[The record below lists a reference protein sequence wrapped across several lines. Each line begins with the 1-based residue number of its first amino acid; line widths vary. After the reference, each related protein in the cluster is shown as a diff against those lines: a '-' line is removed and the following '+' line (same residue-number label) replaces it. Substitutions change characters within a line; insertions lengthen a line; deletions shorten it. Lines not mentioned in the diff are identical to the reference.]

1 MEDGAIAIVGLA
13 GRYPGGADLAAFWE
27 TLITGRDVISEP
39 PSGRQFES
47 PEFELAEHPTARR
60 AGWLGAIDTFDP
72 RFFGIS
78 PVEATGIDPQ
88 ERLFMEV
95 AWAALEDAGLTPNT
109 LVRSPDPAAKR
120 AVGVFAGV
128 MYGEYQLLAAEAAL
142 QGDFVLT
149 GASPSSIA
157 NRLSYFCNFQGPS
170 LAVDTACS
178 SSLVA
183 IHLAVQSLRR
193 GECRAALAGGV
204 NLILHPRHLLALH
217 RLKMLANDG
226 VCRPFG
232 AGASGMV
239 PGEGVGVVVL
249 KPLADAERDGDRIW
263 GVIRGSAVNSGGKV
277 SGYTVPNPTAQAAV
291 IRSALQDA
299 MVDPHSL
306 SYIEAHGTGTT
317 LGDPIEVAGLTE
329 ALGVH
334 DQPYCAIGSLKAN
347 IGHLEAAAGIA
358 GLTKVLLQMRHG
370 QLAPSLYAADP
381 NPHIAFDQAPV
392 RVQTQAMPWQTQPG
406 VPRRAG
412 ISSFGAGGVNA
423 HLIVEEYRSESGRSG
438 LDPDPARAQTPWD
451 RPGIDRNG
459 SSAGDLHP
467 GGTERNGFDRLV
479 LDPAAAPVTASGLM
493 VSEGEYV
500 VPVSALDRER
510 LQVWVRQLRSVL
522 IQPQNS
528 PQSDPNP
535 APGILATEAPIDWVA
550 LVWTLQ
556 TGRVAL
562 PYRLAV
568 VAKNLND
575 LLSQWE
581 AFLADGPIAQGLVG
595 RCGPDDR
602 VIRTRPDSPMALATA
617 WVQGAEVDWEAL
629 WLGPKPSRV
638 TLPSYPFELR
648 PCWFPRP
655 AQPVTA
661 SINTGRAEPL
671 PASSPASSP
680 DLPSAKKPPSSPG
693 AVGVLIPDWQAIAPE
708 AASGAA
714 VDPVVGEVLLWIGPE
729 AEGAAMA
736 AAVQAHPDCCRFR
749 RVIQV
754 IPGLAFEPLPGDRYR
769 LNSSR
774 ESDFGEL
781 LAHLADQ
788 GLAPTHVLFR
798 SLATAAPDDAPPQA
812 IRQGLTQTLYPL
824 FYGLRALLRSP
835 AISPSPV
842 SWISLG
848 EDPAAPWTAAAAAF
862 CTAVGQ
868 ESTRLRPAVLSGVTE
883 LNQPSRELLRAIALL
898 WQRPELNHLQFQ
910 ATGSRVRTWQL
921 LDPAID
927 PGNPAPSGLW
937 QGGGCYILTGGLG
950 AIGQQ
955 LVENAIGSAPVSLVL
970 VGRSPLDDRK
980 TARLEAWRA
989 QGAQITYVAADVGDW
1004 DGAIAVVNAARQT
1017 GRPLRGVIHAAG
1029 LIEDALLIHKDR
1041 PTFGRVLRP
1050 KVQGTVYLDYL
1061 TRQDPLDFFLCLS
1074 SLSALMGA
1082 PGQGDY
1088 AAANAF
1094 LDAWIQQRET
1104 QRQLQQRSGVSRTLN
1119 LPFWQGG
1126 GMALTEVSQAWM
1138 ADMAGLQPL
1147 TPAQGLE
1154 LIHWAIRQPHP
1165 QVAIAP
1171 GEPEKFQAF
1180 LQGRFQGHSAT
1191 PAQSDRPL
1199 AANPMPAEPVAVQA
1213 SASDTLPVLRS
1224 IISDLLGL
1232 RPEEID
1238 PQARLG
1244 ELGFDSLQLARLG
1257 EAIQKQPSDRAFNS
1271 ALLFENPT
1279 VAALTPYLRSDQPAK
1294 PPEPAPQP
1302 IGSPVS
1308 PLGLTAVSGVQS
1320 PGAEAPTGEPTFAP
1334 SMPDRPGELAQ
1345 TTRSRRFNPQEPI
1358 AIIGMAGRFPGA
1370 NTLEDF
1376 WDNLAAGADCITEV
1390 PASRWNPD
1398 QYASQCVCRWGGFLD
1413 GVDQFD
1419 PLFFRISPREAV
1431 SMDPQERLF
1440 LQTAW
1445 HTLENA
1451 GYTPD
1456 RLRQAADGS
1465 PRRVGVFVGITWG
1478 SYQLLSAQEW
1488 LRSNQILGSS
1498 SYWSVAN
1505 RVSWFLDCKG
1515 PSLAVDTA
1523 CSSSLAA
1530 IHLAVQSLRR
1540 GECAV
1545 AIAGGVNLLLHP
1557 CKYVALSG
1565 LGFLAADGRCHS
1577 FGQGANGFVPG
1588 EGVGAVLLKPLSLAE
1603 ADGDRIEAVILGSAI
1618 NQDGLTTGY
1627 TVPNPEAQ
1635 AELIEL
1641 ALQDAGISPA
1651 TLSYVEAHGTGTTV
1665 GDPLELRGL
1674 DKAFRRYTD
1683 QSHFC
1688 ALGSVKSNIGH
1699 LEAAAGVAGVIKVA
1713 LQMRHQTLVPT
1724 LHCTPP
1730 NPVLDFSHSPFVLQT
1745 ARSPW
1750 VGERRAGISSFG
1762 AGGTNVHVILAS
1774 YEPTP
1779 AAVVPAS
1786 GDRPQAP
1793 LLLPLS
1799 ARHPAALERQVRNL
1813 AQYLETHGATLALAD
1828 VAATLHRG
1836 RVPMEC
1842 RAAVMADSVPAAIQA
1857 LKRWS
1862 IGALANALPAAA
1874 QAWLAGGP
1882 LPPWAGSGSP
1892 VPLPGYSFE
1901 PERYWLALTSEPTTA
1916 PLPPLPPRFY
1926 PIWRSAPLE
1935 RCVSAAAVLFF
1946 APNLEALQAV
1956 RDRLAPRLVIGVLPG
1971 TGSFE
1976 LLAADPLPMDFR
1988 IDPHAAEHYSRLLAA
2003 CPPVQCLIQAWDLT
2017 ELAADSRSNRDLQ
2030 HTPLHRMFL
2039 LSQALLQTQSE
2050 PLDIHYVFSG
2060 AGGDVPGRVAV
2071 AGFRRSLT
2079 AACARLRLRTIR
2091 VEAEAK
2097 AWAGILTD
2105 EVQTPWMDADI
2116 LYRLGKRYGED
2127 WVAWEAAAAP
2137 AVTLRPRSVILV
2149 TGGAGALGSQVALYL
2164 ARHHQARLVLTGRSP
2179 LSPAI
2184 EAQLA
2189 AIRRTGGEA
2198 RYYAVDLTD
2207 RISME
2212 VMVAHV
2218 TTEWGAIEG
2227 LVHCAGLQGQA
2238 ALGSLSWSE
2247 FAAVLRP
2254 KILGVQVLQT
2264 VLDWSSL
2271 SLRILFSSL
2280 AAVAGDLGSC
2290 NYACANRYL
2299 DAVAEASGGVAIAWP
2314 LWAEGG
2320 MSLDAQA
2327 QDLYLAATG
2336 LRLLQTSAALQV
2348 LAGLFASEHARVV
2361 ICDGEPPALERL
2373 LRPWLS
2379 GAVPAATTPPP
2390 IAATIPEQIAPAI
2403 APPTAARLTRDLTN
2417 PLTTDPLTTEQ
2428 LTNELAEMAGAVLAI
2443 APHKLQPQTP
2453 FSEYGFDSMLLREF
2467 ATRINRRYAI
2477 DLSPALFFRVGT
2489 LAALAEHLQTDYA
2502 SAIAAVL
2509 VPPAV
2514 DGVELNDGTVVAMPQ
2529 SPTLPLAPAWPDQ
2542 DSGVAIIGISGL
2554 FPGSPSLQDFWQN
2567 LVAGTDL
2574 IVETPPERW
2583 DWRDCAAQLAGT
2595 GREEAARWGGFLTE
2609 VATFDPL
2616 FFGISPR
2623 EAEQM
2628 DPQHRL
2634 FLQQAWHALED
2645 AGIRPSSL
2653 AGSRT
2658 AVFVGVQ
2665 MNEYVE
2671 RFGPDAGPQVAT
2683 GNAHAMIA
2691 NRLSYLLDLR
2701 GPSEIIDTA
2710 CSSSLVAVHRAA
2722 QAIRSGEA
2730 TLAIAGGVHLLLSPT
2745 AVMMAARMGVL
2756 SPDGRC
2762 YTFDSRANG
2771 YVKGEGVGVVCLKSL
2786 AQARADRDHIYGVI
2800 RASGVNH
2807 GGHGMSL
2814 TAPNPQAQAD
2824 LIAQVYQQAAVDP
2837 ASITL
2842 IETHGT
2848 GTALGDPIE
2857 VDALTEAFG
2866 RLTGP
2871 ATPEGADRPAP
2882 RRWLGSVK
2890 TNIGHLEPASGIAG
2904 LLKVLLAMQHRQI
2917 PPTLHQQSL
2926 NPLLHL
2932 ERGGFQIATTPQ
2944 PWEPAIDPSGQAV
2957 LRAGVSSFGF
2967 GGANC
2972 HLLLERVLDSAATPA
2987 PALAKPQPEVIP
2999 LSAKTPQALRSAVVA
3014 LRDALQTE
3022 GERYGLADVAHT
3034 LQTGREALTQRV
3046 AFVAPD
3052 YPTLFEQMQTWLEQ
3066 GQWPIGELIE
3076 TSPLAQL
3083 AQAWQAGQAELSAIA
3098 QASDRPIPPQKV
3110 PLPGYPFSQ
3119 TRHWIPRSTSVVAA
3133 TGPEAVSEAVSEVV
3147 SAAVS
3152 TAVSAGLV
3160 TPAGLATPASTAM
3173 ATLRSLL
3180 SQTLGLDSALL
3191 TEDTDLSTVGV
3202 DSLVQADLRR
3212 SLERL
3217 WGRSL
3222 PANLFLAHPTLAQLQ
3237 GALGP
3242 LPAPAAPAG
3251 TSPLM
3256 VFHDQGSQP
3265 ASFWIHGAPGDTN
3278 WLQSLSQY
3286 LGPDFPLMGIE
3297 ANESVAQESITAL
3310 AEHYLSLIE
3319 TFHPAIDYRLGGYS
3333 FGGTVAVEMC
3343 RLLEQRGQ
3351 SVTDL
3356 ILLDTYAPGSEDLRS
3371 IKEHPAITDPAFA
3384 PLLITNLLVHRWRG
3398 SRPLSLDDF
3407 QTVAPADYASL
3418 MTDHLAACSP
3428 LRPEQLRRLLDK
3440 NLQLAARHDRL
3451 LSAYHPEPFACR
3463 ARVTLFR
3470 STLGFTAADNPLA
3483 LPAIQVDLADSPAT
3497 WQTLLQTPITTHN
3510 IASDHFGLLAGAA
3523 GQSVAN
3529 QLKTL
3534 LGHRSIATGFA
3545 ETALPK
3551 SS

>member
-1 MEDGAIAIVGLA
+1 MVLAAAPEVAAPALPARPEYLLVLSARDRVQLRQRVADLLQHLTSQEPLPLADLAVTLATKRSHLAVRAAWVASSWDEQLANLRQIHQALLVITPRAIAPEATPAQSWLITPSDDPILTPDGAMGDTQRAQVAQLLQSGRSDRPFLLSLAADFVAGTLSDLTALYPEPGRLVDLPRYPFDRTRYWVQRSPQLTPPPLSPAPARDLTFWMSQHHVQGTAVLPGAAILQQMLEAGQAAGHPIGELRDIGWLHPVQTGMALVPQWQTQDSRLLLQLQARVEPDPSGATASLDRPCATAVWISTPSARSSSETPNFDPVAVQRRCGSTWTQKAFYDLVDGRDVVHGPLYRTVEQLWAGPFEALGKLKAPASELAWLPRMALHPSLLDGALQCVMGLLAPRAADLPLLLPASIATLQILQPLTEDCWVYVRPSQAPISEYSFDLRITNLAGEDLIRINTFTLRPLRTEGSLLGTSPNGHPGIPPLVPGGNGQGLSRSGLPVGAGPVPAHNGAPVALGSEGAIAPTGFSAAAPASAVEAVPCYRPVWQETPWPEPIAPESGAVLMVYAPGDRPLAAALQAQHPSAPIYQVQLAGSRQFLGSNHWQVGAAAGDWEPIWPQLPPLETIYFLAAGSRSAPASLAELTALQDQGVVSLFHLIQGLDRHRLWRSGARLRVITQEAQAVGVGPIQPWQATVIGFTKALSREFTDLAVTCLDLSRVDLELVEPIDRLDLTDLTNPFAHLARRIATEPAAEPGLELAYRGTRRLRRAIQPMALPPDPRPLPIDPDGCYLIVGGMTGIGYEAAKCLAAITGVKLILTGRRPLTEVRAAQLRELTDLGAIAQYRAVDVADPVAMAGLIQEIQQTWGPLRGVIHSALVLQDASLRTMTPAALQAALAPKVAGSWLLVELTRQQPLDFLIFFSSANALMGNAGQSNYAAGCTFQDAFALALPPTGPRIQIINWGYWRETGIVATEFYSRRIEKQGILGINTAEGVETLERLLRWEVRQCLPMLVAPEILDQLQLTGWTTEPAGAIASPMLPAAAAQAMARFVQERPIAPESIEAFQQLEAYAHGQLLATLRQLGVLRSAADRWSVRSVMTQLAVQPRYERLIWALGDLLTRAGFLAEQGDGLGLTPLCLTPEMDRRIANSPAEADRLRSRYVGIDPCLTLLDRCLERYGDILRGACDPLEILFPRGSAAQVEGIYRGNPLMDYYNDLTAATVAAAVVAAQPTPQQPFRILEIGGGTGGTSFAVLKALDAYAASVHYTFTDISPTLVYQAQQTLDQGRSFCEFRVLNIAQDVAAQSFAPGSYDLVLAANVLHATESVTASVREAKRLLKRHGLLVLNEGTRVQDFATLTFGLTEGWWLFGDGDWRLPHAPLLSPAQWEALFRAAGFQSIHLASPARPDAGFPIETIILGASDGWMECPTAAAPQGAPVVPDRPVAPSAPSATPSSAAPTLAEGDSRAVVLAHLRQVFGQVLRLEGTTLSRQANFETYGVDSLVTLELIRALEQTFGLLPQTLLFQCPSLDALTQWLEANKSEAITALVAVARSAVPSAVAAPASSGELSPPSPGLPPAPVPAPLPSPLTSAPRSTTSASTTSLIPTTPAPELAGGGQPLAEPIAPVPTGRSSQGPSPARSIAPTSRAVEDGAIAIVGLA

-329 ALGVH
+329 ALGAH

-392 RVQTQAMPWQTQPG
+392 RVQTQAMPWQARPG

-479 LDPAAAPVTASGLM
+479 LDPAAAPATAGELM

-595 RCGPDDR
+595 RCGPDDQ

-655 AQPVTA
+655 AQPVTVA
-661 SINTGRAEPL
+661 INTGRAELL

-693 AVGVLIPDWQAIAPE
+693 AVGGLIPDWQAIAPE

-729 AEGAAMA
+729 AEGATMA

-781 LAHLADQ
+781 LAHLAGQ

-798 SLATAAPDDAPPQA
+798 SLATAAPGDAPPQA

-842 SWISLG
+842 SWIYLG
-848 EDPAAPWTAAAAAF
+848 EDPAAPWTAAAAF

-921 LDPAID
+921 LDPAIE

-1199 AANPMPAEPVAVQA
+1199 AANPMPAAPVAAQA
-1213 SASDTLPVLRS
+1213 TASDTLPVLRS

-1257 EAIQKQPSDRAFNS
+1257 EAIQKQPSDRVFNS

-1279 VAALTPYLRSDQPAK
+1279 VATLTPYLRSDQPAN
-1294 PPEPAPQP
+1294 PPAPAPQP

-1308 PLGLTAVSGVQS
+1308 PLGLTAVPGGQS

-1334 SMPDRPGELAQ
+1334 SMSDRPGELAQ
-1345 TTRSRRFNPQEPI
+1345 ITRSRRFNPQEPI
-1358 AIIGMAGRFPGA
+1358 AIIGMAGRFPGS

-1398 QYASQCVCRWGGFLD
+1398 QYASQCVCRWGAFWMGLINLIPCFSGFPP
-1413 GVDQFD
+1413 GKRF
-1419 PLFFRISPREAV
+1419 PWIPKSGCF
-1431 SMDPQERLF
+1431 
-1440 LQTAW
+1440 
-1445 HTLENA
+1445 
-1451 GYTPD
+1451 
-1456 RLRQAADGS
+1456 
-1465 PRRVGVFVGITWG
+1465 
-1478 SYQLLSAQEW
+1478 
-1488 LRSNQILGSS
+1488 
-1498 SYWSVAN
+1498 
-1505 RVSWFLDCKG
+1505 CK
-1515 PSLAVDTA
+1515 P
-1523 CSSSLAA
+1523 
-1530 IHLAVQSLRR
+1530 
-1540 GECAV
+1540 
-1545 AIAGGVNLLLHP
+1545 
-1557 CKYVALSG
+1557 
-1565 LGFLAADGRCHS
+1565 
-1577 FGQGANGFVPG
+1577 
-1588 EGVGAVLLKPLSLAE
+1588 
-1603 ADGDRIEAVILGSAI
+1603 
-1618 NQDGLTTGY
+1618 
-1627 TVPNPEAQ
+1627 
-1635 AELIEL
+1635 
-1641 ALQDAGISPA
+1641 
-1651 TLSYVEAHGTGTTV
+1651 
-1665 GDPLELRGL
+1665 
-1674 DKAFRRYTD
+1674 
-1683 QSHFC
+1683 
-1688 ALGSVKSNIGH
+1688 
-1699 LEAAAGVAGVIKVA
+1699 
-1713 LQMRHQTLVPT
+1713 
-1724 LHCTPP
+1724 
-1730 NPVLDFSHSPFVLQT
+1730 
-1745 ARSPW
+1745 
-1750 VGERRAGISSFG
+1750 
-1762 AGGTNVHVILAS
+1762 
-1774 YEPTP
+1774 
-1779 AAVVPAS
+1779 
-1786 GDRPQAP
+1786 
-1793 LLLPLS
+1793 
-1799 ARHPAALERQVRNL
+1799 
-1813 AQYLETHGATLALAD
+1813 
-1828 VAATLHRG
+1828 
-1836 RVPMEC
+1836 
-1842 RAAVMADSVPAAIQA
+1842 
-1857 LKRWS
+1857 
-1862 IGALANALPAAA
+1862 
-1874 QAWLAGGP
+1874 
-1882 LPPWAGSGSP
+1882 
-1892 VPLPGYSFE
+1892 
-1901 PERYWLALTSEPTTA
+1901 
-1916 PLPPLPPRFY
+1916 
-1926 PIWRSAPLE
+1926 
-1935 RCVSAAAVLFF
+1935 
-1946 APNLEALQAV
+1946 
-1956 RDRLAPRLVIGVLPG
+1956 PG
-1971 TGSFE
+1971 T
-1976 LLAADPLPMDFR
+1976 
-1988 IDPHAAEHYSRLLAA
+1988 
-2003 CPPVQCLIQAWDLT
+2003 
-2017 ELAADSRSNRDLQ
+2017 
-2030 HTPLHRMFL
+2030 
-2039 LSQALLQTQSE
+2039 
-2050 PLDIHYVFSG
+2050 
-2060 AGGDVPGRVAV
+2060 
-2071 AGFRRSLT
+2071 
-2079 AACARLRLRTIR
+2079 
-2091 VEAEAK
+2091 
-2097 AWAGILTD
+2097 
-2105 EVQTPWMDADI
+2105 PWKM
-2116 LYRLGKRYGED
+2116 R
-2127 WVAWEAAAAP
+2127 
-2137 AVTLRPRSVILV
+2137 
-2149 TGGAGALGSQVALYL
+2149 
-2164 ARHHQARLVLTGRSP
+2164 
-2179 LSPAI
+2179 
-2184 EAQLA
+2184 
-2189 AIRRTGGEA
+2189 
-2198 RYYAVDLTD
+2198 
-2207 RISME
+2207 
-2212 VMVAHV
+2212 
-2218 TTEWGAIEG
+2218 
-2227 LVHCAGLQGQA
+2227 
-2238 ALGSLSWSE
+2238 
-2247 FAAVLRP
+2247 
-2254 KILGVQVLQT
+2254 
-2264 VLDWSSL
+2264 
-2271 SLRILFSSL
+2271 
-2280 AAVAGDLGSC
+2280 
-2290 NYACANRYL
+2290 
-2299 DAVAEASGGVAIAWP
+2299 
-2314 LWAEGG
+2314 
-2320 MSLDAQA
+2320 
-2327 QDLYLAATG
+2327 AT
-2336 LRLLQTSAALQV
+2336 
-2348 LAGLFASEHARVV
+2348 
-2361 ICDGEPPALERL
+2361 
-2373 LRPWLS
+2373 
-2379 GAVPAATTPPP
+2379 PP
-2390 IAATIPEQIAPAI
+2390 IACVKRPMAPRVGWAFLW
-2403 APPTAARLTRDLTN
+2403 ASP
-2417 PLTTDPLTTEQ
+2417 
-2428 LTNELAEMAGAVLAI
+2428 GAVI
-2443 APHKLQPQTP
+2443 SCSRPKNGCGVTKFSDPH
-2453 FSEYGFDSMLLREF
+2453 
-2467 ATRINRRYAI
+2467 
-2477 DLSPALFFRVGT
+2477 
-2489 LAALAEHLQTDYA
+2489 
-2502 SAIAAVL
+2502 
-2509 VPPAV
+2509 
-2514 DGVELNDGTVVAMPQ
+2514 
-2529 SPTLPLAPAWPDQ
+2529 
-2542 DSGVAIIGISGL
+2542 
-2554 FPGSPSLQDFWQN
+2554 
-2567 LVAGTDL
+2567 
-2574 IVETPPERW
+2574 
-2583 DWRDCAAQLAGT
+2583 
-2595 GREEAARWGGFLTE
+2595 
-2609 VATFDPL
+2609 
-2616 FFGISPR
+2616 
-2623 EAEQM
+2623 
-2628 DPQHRL
+2628 
-2634 FLQQAWHALED
+2634 
-2645 AGIRPSSL
+2645 
-2653 AGSRT
+2653 
-2658 AVFVGVQ
+2658 
-2665 MNEYVE
+2665 
-2671 RFGPDAGPQVAT
+2671 
-2683 GNAHAMIA
+2683 
-2691 NRLSYLLDLR
+2691 
-2701 GPSEIIDTA
+2701 
-2710 CSSSLVAVHRAA
+2710 
-2722 QAIRSGEA
+2722 
-2730 TLAIAGGVHLLLSPT
+2730 
-2745 AVMMAARMGVL
+2745 
-2756 SPDGRC
+2756 
-2762 YTFDSRANG
+2762 
-2771 YVKGEGVGVVCLKSL
+2771 
-2786 AQARADRDHIYGVI
+2786 
-2800 RASGVNH
+2800 
-2807 GGHGMSL
+2807 
-2814 TAPNPQAQAD
+2814 
-2824 LIAQVYQQAAVDP
+2824 
-2837 ASITL
+2837 
-2842 IETHGT
+2842 
-2848 GTALGDPIE
+2848 
-2857 VDALTEAFG
+2857 
-2866 RLTGP
+2866 
-2871 ATPEGADRPAP
+2871 
-2882 RRWLGSVK
+2882 
-2890 TNIGHLEPASGIAG
+2890 
-2904 LLKVLLAMQHRQI
+2904 
-2917 PPTLHQQSL
+2917 
-2926 NPLLHL
+2926 
-2932 ERGGFQIATTPQ
+2932 
-2944 PWEPAIDPSGQAV
+2944 
-2957 LRAGVSSFGF
+2957 
-2967 GGANC
+2967 
-2972 HLLLERVLDSAATPA
+2972 
-2987 PALAKPQPEVIP
+2987 
-2999 LSAKTPQALRSAVVA
+2999 
-3014 LRDALQTE
+3014 
-3022 GERYGLADVAHT
+3022 
-3034 LQTGREALTQRV
+3034 
-3046 AFVAPD
+3046 
-3052 YPTLFEQMQTWLEQ
+3052 
-3066 GQWPIGELIE
+3066 PIGPWP
-3076 TSPLAQL
+3076 T
-3083 AQAWQAGQAELSAIA
+3083 GC
-3098 QASDRPIPPQKV
+3098 
-3110 PLPGYPFSQ
+3110 PGF
-3119 TRHWIPRSTSVVAA
+3119 
-3133 TGPEAVSEAVSEVV
+3133 
-3147 SAAVS
+3147 
-3152 TAVSAGLV
+3152 
-3160 TPAGLATPASTAM
+3160 
-3173 ATLRSLL
+3173 
-3180 SQTLGLDSALL
+3180 
-3191 TEDTDLSTVGV
+3191 
-3202 DSLVQADLRR
+3202 
-3212 SLERL
+3212 
-3217 WGRSL
+3217 
-3222 PANLFLAHPTLAQLQ
+3222 
-3237 GALGP
+3237 
-3242 LPAPAAPAG
+3242 
-3251 TSPLM
+3251 
-3256 VFHDQGSQP
+3256 
-3265 ASFWIHGAPGDTN
+3265 
-3278 WLQSLSQY
+3278 
-3286 LGPDFPLMGIE
+3286 
-3297 ANESVAQESITAL
+3297 
-3310 AEHYLSLIE
+3310 
-3319 TFHPAIDYRLGGYS
+3319 
-3333 FGGTVAVEMC
+3333 
-3343 RLLEQRGQ
+3343 
-3351 SVTDL
+3351 
-3356 ILLDTYAPGSEDLRS
+3356 
-3371 IKEHPAITDPAFA
+3371 
-3384 PLLITNLLVHRWRG
+3384 
-3398 SRPLSLDDF
+3398 
-3407 QTVAPADYASL
+3407 
-3418 MTDHLAACSP
+3418 
-3428 LRPEQLRRLLDK
+3428 
-3440 NLQLAARHDRL
+3440 
-3451 LSAYHPEPFACR
+3451 
-3463 ARVTLFR
+3463 
-3470 STLGFTAADNPLA
+3470 
-3483 LPAIQVDLADSPAT
+3483 
-3497 WQTLLQTPITTHN
+3497 
-3510 IASDHFGLLAGAA
+3510 
-3523 GQSVAN
+3523 
-3529 QLKTL
+3529 
-3534 LGHRSIATGFA
+3534 
-3545 ETALPK
+3545 
-3551 SS
+3551 